1 MTTSMTPAVSPEIL
15 RQHGLTSDE
24 YEKIKLLL
32 GQREPTH
39 TELGIFSVMW
49 SEHCSYKSS
58 RVHLKRLPT
67 RSRRVLQGPGENA
80 GIIDIGDGWA
90 CAFKIESH
98 NHPSFI
104 EPFQG
109 ATTGVG
115 GILRDIFT
123 MGARPVAVMDS
134 LRFGPI
140 TGRPRASETLSAE
153 QSGASVP
160 TQAEI
165 QRNHSILE
173 GVVSGVASYGNCFGV
188 PNLGGETKFEPC
200 YSGNPLV
207 NAFAMGLVR
216 KDEIFYARAA
226 GEGNPVIYVGA
237 KTGRDGIHGATMAS
251 EEFSEASEGKR
262 PNVQVGDPF
271 LEKLLLEACLEA
283 MRTGAIVGIQDMGA
297 AGLTCSTCEMGGR
310 GGVGIEIE
318 LDRVPQRETGMTAYE
333 IMLSESQE
341 RMLLVAQKGRE
352 HEVFRVFE
360 KWGLDAVEVGRVTTD
375 RKLRVLHHGKVV
387 AEIPNQ
393 ALTDDAPVYK
403 RPLARWEPPVSREM
417 PDHVKLGSGALREG
431 HDLSRAVRSPG
442 GTAAFAA
449 EGSEPQGLK
458 PFPGGASNGAAE
470 AVPLPSVPSAN
481 VASGGDFTHHLKQLL
496 ASPNICG
503 KRWVWQQYDH
513 MVQTNTVEAPGAGDA
528 GVIRIKNPNPGLSQD
543 VVQRGLAMALD
554 GNSRWCYLDPRL
566 GAMHA
571 VAEAARKVACSGATP
586 VGATNCLNF
595 GNPEKPHIMWQ
606 FSQTIDG
613 ITKACEALEIPITGG
628 NVSFYN
634 ETLGEGIYPTPVL
647 GVVGILEDVRK
658 TAKMHFTAAGRT
670 IVLLRA
676 GEAADITD
684 VENEFG
690 SSEYAKEI
698 LGSLWGYPPELD
710 LEKEAALQMAV
721 VELIQHGLV
730 ESVHDCSDGGLA
742 VALAEKSFAKG
753 IGARVN
759 LASDGLPAEFAL
771 FGEDAS
777 RIVVTCDPA
786 SLERIQQTARQHG
799 IVASVLGETIPERL
813 EMSLDGKT
821 IASAEV
827 SELSLAYESALES
840 SLQTDPELVV
850 AG

>member
-1 MTTSMTPAVSPEIL
+1 MTTSTTPAISADTV
-15 RQHGLTSDE
+15 RQHGLTSGE
-24 YEKIKLLL
+24 YEKIKQLL
-32 GQREPTH
+32 GDREPTL

-67 RSRRVLQGPGENA
+67 RSKLVLQGPGENA

-140 TGRPRASETLSAE
+140 TSRQEVSGPEGKLSA
-153 QSGASVP
+153 GTNASAAVS
-160 TQAEI
+160 ADI
-165 QRNHSILE
+165 HRNHSILE

-216 KDEIFYARAA
+216 KNEIFYAKAA

-251 EEFSEASEGKR
+251 EEFSEGSEAKR

-283 MRTGAIVGIQDMGA
+283 MQTGAIVGIQDMGA

-318 LDRVPQRETGMTAYE
+318 LDRVPQRETSMSAYE

-352 HEVFRVFE
+352 QEVFRVFE

-375 RKLRVLHHGKVV
+375 NRLRVLQHGEVV

-403 RPLARWEPPVSREM
+403 RPLARWEPPVPREM
-417 PDHVKLGSGALREG
+417 PAHIKLSGRK
-431 HDLSRAVRSPG
+431 SS
-442 GTAAFAA
+442 
-449 EGSEPQGLK
+449 
-458 PFPGGASNGAAE
+458 
-470 AVPLPSVPSAN
+470 
-481 VASGGDFTHHLKQLL
+481 GDFTPNLKQLL

-528 GVIRIKNPNPGLSQD
+528 GVIRIKGSN
-543 VVQRGLAMALD
+543 RGLAMALD

-586 VGATNCLNF
+586 IGATNCLNF

-613 ITKACEALEIPITGG
+613 ITKACEELEIPITGG

-647 GVVGILEDVRK
+647 GVVGILDDVHK
-658 TAKMHFTAAGRT
+658 AAKMHFASAGRA

-676 GEAADITD
+676 GEAADIAD
-684 VENEFG
+684 VESEFG
-690 SSEYAKEI
+690 SSEYAKEV
-698 LGSLWGYPPELD
+698 LGALWGYPPDLD
-710 LEKEAALQMAV
+710 LEKEVALQKAV
-721 VELIQHGLV
+721 IELIQQGLA
-730 ESVHDCSDGGLA
+730 ESVHDCAEGGLA
-742 VALAEKSFAKG
+742 VALAEKAFVKG
-753 IGARVN
+753 VGARVK
-759 LASDGLPAEFAL
+759 LASNGLPAEFAL

-777 RIVVTCDPA
+777 RILLSCDQESVA
-786 SLERIQQTARQHG
+786 RIKQVAGKHG
-799 IVASVLGETIPERL
+799 IEVEVLGETIPERF
-813 EMSLDGKT
+813 EISLDGQVV
-821 IASAEV
+821 V
-827 SELSLAYESALES
+827 SGAVSDLNQVYESALES
-840 SLQTDPELVV
+840 VLRTDLELV
-850 AG
+850 AAD

>member
-1 MTTSMTPAVSPEIL
+1 MTTSLTSPYSPEIL
-15 RQHGLTSDE
+15 RQHGLTPDE
-24 YEKIKLLL
+24 YEKIRQLL
-32 GQREPTH
+32 GGREPTL

-67 RSRRVLQGPGENA
+67 RSKLVLQGPGENA
-80 GIIDIGDGWA
+80 GVIDIGDGWA

-140 TGRPRASETLSAE
+140 TNHVGTAASAVLRRRSPAAADTVG
-153 QSGASVP
+153 QPGAAVP

-165 QRNHSILE
+165 HRNHSILE

-207 NAFAMGLVR
+207 NAFALGLVR
-216 KDEIFYARAA
+216 KNEIFYARAA

-251 EEFSEASEGKR
+251 EEFSEGSEAKR

-271 LEKLLLEACLEA
+271 LEKLVLEACLEA
-283 MRTGAIVGIQDMGA
+283 MQTGAIIGIQDMGA

-318 LDRVPQRETGMTAYE
+318 LDRVPQRETGMTPYE

-352 HEVFRVFE
+352 DEVFRVFE
-360 KWGLDAVEVGRVTTD
+360 KWGLDAVEVGKVTTD
-375 RKLRVLHHGKVV
+375 NKLRVLEHGKVV
-387 AEIPNQ
+387 AEIPNK

-403 RPLARWEPPVSREM
+403 RPLTRWEPPVSREM
-417 PDHVKLGSGALREG
+417 PEHLKLNSA
-431 HDLSRAVRSPG
+431 DD
-442 GTAAFAA
+442 F
-449 EGSEPQGLK
+449 SE
-458 PFPGGASNGAAE
+458 N
-470 AVPLPSVPSAN
+470 
-481 VASGGDFTHHLKQLL
+481 LKQLL
-496 ASPNICG
+496 ASPNLCG

-528 GVIRIKNPNPGLSQD
+528 GVIRIKGS
-543 VVQRGLAMALD
+543 QRGLAMALD
-554 GNSRWCYLDPRL
+554 GNGRWCYLDPRL

-613 ITKACEALEIPITGG
+613 ITKACEELEIPITGG

-647 GVVGILEDVRK
+647 GVVGILDDVHK
-658 TAKMHFTAAGRT
+658 AAKMHFAETGRT

-676 GEAADITD
+676 GEAGDITD
-684 VENEFG
+684 AESEFG

-698 LGSLWGYPPELD
+698 LGALWGYPPELD
-710 LEKEAALQMAV
+710 LEKEAVLQRAV
-721 VELIQHGLV
+721 IELIQQRLV
-730 ESVHDCSDGGLA
+730 DSVHDCSDGGIA
-742 VALAEKSFAKG
+742 VALAEKAFPKRV
-753 IGARVN
+753 GARVN
-759 LASDGLPAEFAL
+759 VASNGLPAEFAL

-777 RIVVTCDPA
+777 RILLSCDPSNVA
-786 SLERIQQTARQHG
+786 RIKPVAEEYG
-799 IVASVLGETIPERL
+799 IAADVIGETIPERL
-813 EMSLDGKT
+813 EIALDGRT
-821 IASAEV
+821 IVSTSV
-827 SELSLAYESALES
+827 SELREAYEGALESALRSER
-840 SLQTDPELVV
+840 EAV
-850 AG
+850 AAD

>member
-1 MTTSMTPAVSPEIL
+1 MTTSMTPAISPETL

-24 YEKIKLLL
+24 YEKIKQVL
-32 GQREPTH
+32 GEREPTL

-58 RVHLKRLPT
+58 RIHLKRLPT
-67 RSRRVLQGPGENA
+67 RSTRVLQGPGENA

-140 TGRPRASETLSAE
+140 RVGAGDSPA
-153 QSGASVP
+153 QSN
-160 TQAEI
+160 QKDI
-165 QRNHSILE
+165 HRNHSILE

-251 EEFSEASEGKR
+251 EEFSAASEAKR

-283 MRTGAIVGIQDMGA
+283 MQTGAIVGIQDMGA

-318 LDRVPQRETGMTAYE
+318 LDRVPQRETGMSAYE

-341 RMLLVAQKGRE
+341 RMLLVAEKGRE
-352 HEVFRVFE
+352 QEVFRVFE
-360 KWGLDAVEVGRVTTD
+360 KWGLDAVEVGKVTTD
-375 RKLRVLHHGKVV
+375 NKLRVLHHGEVV

-403 RPLARWEPPVSREM
+403 RPLARWEPPVPREM
-417 PDHVKLGSGALREG
+417 PEHIKLDAG
-431 HDLSRAVRSPG
+431 
-442 GTAAFAA
+442 
-449 EGSEPQGLK
+449 
-458 PFPGGASNGAAE
+458 N
-470 AVPLPSVPSAN
+470 
-481 VASGGDFTHHLKQLL
+481 DFTPHLKQLL

-528 GVIRIKNPNPGLSQD
+528 GVIRIKNPNPASSQGAP
-543 VVQRGLAMALD
+543 QRGLAMALD

-613 ITKACEALEIPITGG
+613 ITKACEELEIPITGG

-647 GVVGILEDVRK
+647 GVVGILDDVRK
-658 TAKMHFTAAGRT
+658 TAKMHFAAAGRT

-684 VENEFG
+684 VESEFG
-690 SSEYAKEI
+690 SSEYAKET
-698 LGSLWGYPPELD
+698 LGALWGYPPELD
-710 LEKEAALQMAV
+710 LQKEAALQKTIIEV
-721 VELIQHGLV
+721 IQLGLV
-730 ESVHDCSDGGLA
+730 DSVHDCSDGGLA
-742 VALAEKSFAKG
+742 VALTEKALAKG
-753 IGARVN
+753 VGARVN

-777 RIVVTCDPA
+777 RVVFSCDPDNV
-786 SLERIQQTARQHG
+786 SRIQQIAEGYG
-799 IVASVLGETIPERL
+799 IAADVLGETIPERL
-813 EMSLDGKT
+813 EISLDGKVFV
-821 IASAEV
+821 SAAV
-827 SELSLAYESALES
+827 SELNQAYESALEAT
-840 SLQTDPELVV
+840 LRTDPELV
-850 AG
+850 AAD